1 MNVMRHVAFAVV
13 VGIGL
18 GLSLAVSPVSA
29 GASVSVYPEST
40 LVEPGDT
47 FSVFIWKDSVDVTF
61 DGYEAVVTYDPA
73 VIKYLG
79 ATEESVMVDSCWNRW
94 WVVTPDTGSIF
105 MSHVLMCGGI
115 SVQGPGALS
124 ALTFEAI
131 SEGSTAVS
139 VDYFWFTLSGIWIKD
154 VDWHDGIVDVSGLSG
169 VGKGSGRGEST
180 LSIRVR
186 PNPAREFDIT
196 IQGAPLSVTGSAP
209 LPLEIYDVRGRAV
222 ASPQLI
228 AVGANR
234 WTYKWDGTGENGHR
248 LAGGVYF
255 ARIAI
260 PGLSACRRIVLL
272 K

>member
-1 MNVMRHVAFAVV
+1 MNVMRHVAFAAV

-18 GLSLAVSPVSA
+18 GLTLATSPVSA
-29 GASVSVYPEST
+29 GASVSVNPEST

-73 VIKYLG
+73 VIGYVG

-124 ALTFEAI
+124 ALTFEALA
-131 SEGSTAVS
+131 EGSTVVS

-154 VDWHDGIVDVSGLSG
+154 VDWHDGIVDVRDLSG
-169 VGKGSGRGEST
+169 VEKGSEDGEFT
-180 LSIRVR
+180 LSIKVR
-186 PNPAREFDIT
+186 PNPARKFDII
-196 IQGAPLSVTGSAP
+196 IQGAPLSGTGSTP
-209 LPLEIYDVRGRAV
+209 PPLEICDVRGRAV
-222 ASPQLI
+222 ASPRLRT
-228 AVGANR
+228 ADASR
-234 WTYKWDGTGENGHR
+234 WTYEWDGTGENGHR
-248 LAGGVYF
+248 LGDGVYF
-255 ARIAI
+255 ARIAL
-260 PGLSACRRIVLL
+260 PGFSASRRIVLL
-272 K
+272 R